1 VLAYTRFHGLPGTDH
16 AANLENK
23 ERLPERK
30 RPSEEAGYRASS
42 ILALLISNPSV
53 KGLARYTALGPPN
66 LD

>member
-30 RPSEEAGYRASS
+30 RPSEGGRVQSF
-42 ILALLISNPSV
+42 
-53 KGLARYTALGPPN
+53 
-66 LD
+66 